1 MKRQRNL
8 LYSQNKVD
16 AFPPPADRKLQ
27 SWSHSANAFRRPP
40 PHEHENPVCFVSVS
54 AISAHTMLY
63 HSYVPPFF
71 FFNFIASGW
80 VDQKD
85 PHSLFFFCLLST
97 FHAVIGAKG
106 RIKAALPWSQPSL
119 FRLVK
124 EGKLG
129 GRACFGAKGL
139 QDLLSGESSG
149 FQRPRGSSRVA
160 GKTQASGFFLF
171 SEMYF

>member
-1 MKRQRNL
+1 MPSLLRQTESYKVGHTLQMLSGALLHMNVKMQCVLFQCLPYLPIPCYTMHICHRNR
-8 LYSQNKVD
+8 
-16 AFPPPADRKLQ
+16 A
-27 SWSHSANAFRRPP
+27 
-40 PHEHENPVCFVSVS
+40 
-54 AISAHTMLY
+54 
-63 HSYVPPFF
+63 
-71 FFNFIASGW
+71 NFIASGR

>member
-1 MKRQRNL
+1 MPSLLWQTESYKVGHTLQMLSGVLLHMNVNIQCVLCQRL
-8 LYSQNKVD
+8 PYLPIPCY
-16 AFPPPADRKLQ
+16 
-27 SWSHSANAFRRPP
+27 
-40 PHEHENPVCFVSVS
+40 
-54 AISAHTMLY
+54 TMHMCY
-63 HSYVPPFF
+63 RNRA
-71 FFNFIASGW
+71 NFIASGW
-80 VDQKD
+80 VDQKG

-97 FHAVIGAKG
+97 FHAVICAKG

-129 GRACFGAKGL
+129 GCACFGAKGL

-149 FQRPRGSSRVA
+149 FQRPRGLSRVA
-160 GKTQASGFFLF
+160 GKTQTSGFFLF